1 MVSIEIPS
9 KTEWSKIYS
18 CLSDFKTLRIPRQN
32 EVAYGMSTRP
42 K

>member
-18 CLSDFKTLRIPRQN
+18 CLSDFKTLIPRQN